1 MILDLV
7 RLLGHVDIGAK
18 PNPRREGERRGFL
31 FTIDEVVPVR
41 ITRCKGVDRA
51 AGQDGIQCKVTEDQS
66 ICREVALCKIYALSR
81 LIVKANVGLVAIRQ
95 EHVVF

>member
-1 MILDLV
+1 MIFDLV

-18 PNPRREGERRGFL
+18 ANTRREGERRGFL
-31 FTIDEVVPVR
+31 FTIDQVVPIR
-41 ITRCKGVDRA
+41 ITRCKGIDCAVV
-51 AGQDGIQCKVTEDQS
+51 QDGIQCEVTEDQA
-66 ICREVALCKIYALSR
+66 ICSEIALGEIYALSR